1 MICTWQLGFC
11 RVTSAVALYL
21 LSCLDTAFTTREEAV
36 SSELIFRIPLPSIKV
51 FRLVCPETVDPGDM
65 LTDRITGEAA

>member
-1 MICTWQLGFC
+1 VPALSGEALICTWQLGFC

-51 FRLVCPETVDPGDM
+51 FRLVCPET
-65 LTDRITGEAA
+65 LHATSLL